1 MIKYLKLFG
10 YASLIVALLIILML
24 PNKEWF
30 IIELFTRTTN
40 VNLNFTELTLLNEL
54 MQQYIKSTQV
64 DKRDNELKLKL
75 SKAIYNVARQEF
87 RGDKRRI
94 DYDNKKT
101 INDIMA
107 GWVNQSTKQHAK
119 WLNID
124 KNNDGIY
131 TFKEDK

>member
-1 MIKYLKLFG
+1 MIKYLNFFS
-10 YASLIVALLIILML
+10 YASLIVALLIILIL

-30 IIELFTRTTN
+30 IIALFTRTTN

-64 DKRDNELKLKL
+64 DKRDNELKFKL

-87 RGDKRRI
+87 RGDKRKI

-101 INDIMA
+101 IDDIME
-107 GWVNQSTKQHAK
+107 GWTNQSTKEHAK
-119 WLNID
+119 WL
-124 KNNDGIY
+124 KNSYKDN
-131 TFKEDK
+131 FERR